1 MDESIMGLT
10 SLLLNLLEM
19 NREHRDR
26 PIQTEKRIVKLE
38 WLMRNIPSGGAKA
51 MEILKDRKK

>member
-1 MDESIMGLT
+1 MGLT

-38 WLMRNIPSGGAKA
+38 WLMRNIPNGGAKA